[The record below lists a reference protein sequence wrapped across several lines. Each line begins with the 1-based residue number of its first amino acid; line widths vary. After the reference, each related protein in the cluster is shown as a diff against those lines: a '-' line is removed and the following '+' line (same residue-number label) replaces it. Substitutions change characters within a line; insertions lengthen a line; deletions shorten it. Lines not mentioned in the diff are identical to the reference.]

1 MRDRCHGNDRA
12 MATRRRRGS
21 PAGIR
26 SFLLVIFAF
35 GILGGCWSSAEPVF
49 YALAP
54 THGSPASSSLR
65 TVRIQRPGLAGYLD
79 RPEIVRRVTDYRLG
93 VASNERWG
101 EPLDA
106 MLGRVLAE
114 DVEQRV
120 PGASVF
126 TEDGAI
132 TQDPD
137 ATVEVDVRRFDVG
150 SDGRAILW
158 AEVAVARGSHQ
169 GPPASRSIQLGA
181 APASPATSALIATLS
196 DLLGQLADQIA
207 FLLRSS

>member
-1 MRDRCHGNDRA
+1 MRERCHGNESGQA
-12 MATRRRRGS
+12 AQGRRGS
-21 PAGIR
+21 RVGSPVFVLLFWAVTMLAACGSSPEPA
-26 SFLLVIFAF
+26 
-35 GILGGCWSSAEPVF
+35 F

-54 THGSPASSSLR
+54 TRGAAATTGLH
-65 TVRIQRPGLAGYLD
+65 TVRIRRPGLAGYLD
-79 RPEIVRRVTDYRLG
+79 RPEIVRQVTDYRLG
-93 VASNERWG
+93 VAANERWG

-120 PGASVF
+120 PGVSVF

-137 ATVEVDVRRFDVG
+137 ATVEVDVRRLDVG
-150 SDGRAILW
+150 AEGRANLW
-158 AEVAVARGSHQ
+158 AEVAVERANHQ
-169 GPPASRSIQLGA
+169 GSPASRSVQLSA
-181 APASPATSALIATLS
+181 APASAATSALVATLS

-207 FLLRSS
+207 AMLRGS

>member
-1 MRDRCHGNDRA
+1 MRNRCHGNKLS
-12 MATRRRRGS
+12 MAAWGRRGPARGS
-21 PAGIR
+21 P
-26 SFLLVIFAF
+26 SLLLVLSAV
-35 GILGGCWSSAEPVF
+35 LSLTGCWSSAEPTF

-54 THGSPASSSLR
+54 TRGVAASSNLR

-93 VASNERWG
+93 VAANDRWG

-114 DVEQRV
+114 DVEERI
-120 PGASVF
+120 PGVAVF

-150 SDGRAILW
+150 NDGRALLW
-158 AEVAVARGSHQ
+158 AEVAVQRGNHQ
-169 GPPASRSIQLGA
+169 GTPSSRSVRLSA
-181 APASPATSALIATLS
+181 APASSATSALVATLS

-207 FLLRSS
+207 ALLRSS